1 MNKLFSAFVAVFF
14 ALFLTS
20 CIQNDTS
27 VDEIEDFQTDNTSYY
42 TETEGEDFTPDE
54 DAVEEVWDVTFSFSG
69 VINSGT
75 AENMIDGFG
84 QLTYIN
90 SDNNA
95 VTINSSAWAIKKNIT
110 VNDNHEV
117 PMIQVFF
124 EDDKIDD
131 EGRKVL
137 FVLQLEGSSVASRS
151 ETHYLNNDKI
161 YETKVKVDETTGK
174 IKEICY
180 MQEPNVSEGI
190 VYIYTNNIRIGEEL
204 RVSGYANMKEMET
217 KDCKMM
223 N

>member
-1 MNKLFSAFVAVFF
+1 
-14 ALFLTS
+14 
-20 CIQNDTS
+20 
-27 VDEIEDFQTDNTSYY
+27 
-42 TETEGEDFTPDE
+42 
-54 DAVEEVWDVTFSFSG
+54 
-69 VINSGT
+69 
-75 AENMIDGFG
+75 
-84 QLTYIN
+84 
-90 SDNNA
+90 
-95 VTINSSAWAIKKNIT
+95 
-110 VNDNHEV
+110 
-117 PMIQVFF
+117 MIQVFF